1 MEAYTGA
8 ITSFAVMLFAYDLS
22 GSATAAGGLGTLSS
36 AISYGLA
43 MFGGVL
49 VDSYDRRRLMA
60 IRVSLSLLIWGTMSV
75 LAITGV
81 LSFLIFSVLVCSAT
95 VVSGLLGLSGESA
108 LRSLVSGENYVTA
121 AGFRWILKS
130 RQMTALTAL
139 AVVVNVGI
147 FLLMSSVTLM
157 LLANGTDTTVI
168 GFVVTAQAAG
178 VVLGS
183 PSAAHLTKTV
193 PTGRLLLVTN
203 LASVLFLL
211 PIVFSQNLV
220 LIGVCY
226 FLWGLCV
233 PVTNASLG
241 GYLFQLVPTDIQG
254 RVVAAHTLIAGVP
267 VALTS
272 VIAGSKADA
281 GWGVWAIASGVVCAM
296 LGLSILFI
304 ERSLL
309 AIPRPAD
316 WPSEVPN

>member
-8 ITSFAVMLFAYDLS
+8 ITSFAVTLFAYELS
-22 GSATAAGGLGTLSS
+22 GSVTAAGGLGTLSS

-43 MFGGVL
+43 MFGGVF

-108 LRSLVSGENYVTA
+108 LCSLVSGENYVTA

-183 PSAAHLTKTV
+183 PIAAHLTKTI
-193 PTGRLLLVTN
+193 PAGRLLLVTSHQCCFCCPLS
-203 LASVLFLL
+203 LA
-211 PIVFSQNLV
+211 
-220 LIGVCY
+220 
-226 FLWGLCV
+226 
-233 PVTNASLG
+233 
-241 GYLFQLVPTDIQG
+241 
-254 RVVAAHTLIAGVP
+254 R
-267 VALTS
+267 TS
-272 VIAGSKADA
+272 
-281 GWGVWAIASGVVCAM
+281 C
-296 LGLSILFI
+296 
-304 ERSLL
+304 
-309 AIPRPAD
+309 
-316 WPSEVPN
+316 